1 METFLKEVAQQ
12 LWQEHPHDLD
22 KVTVVFNNRR
32 SGLFLQRQFCQ
43 MEDEA
48 FFLPRI
54 IGIDQLVSELGGLE
68 IVPSEFLLFELFDI
82 HRNLGG
88 EGRKF
93 ETFEEFI
100 PFGEIMLSDFT
111 EIDLYQANAKQLFDN
126 LHDMKSIGLWDIE
139 SPQMTPFQEKYL
151 EFYHSLYQY
160 YDQLHQ
166 RLANQHKAYGGMAYR
181 QVAESIDSMVD
192 NIQCSKIYFV
202 GFNALSA
209 CEKNIIQH
217 CVRRGIGRLITD
229 GDAYYFNDKQQEAGH
244 FLRKLK
250 NDFDNISDYQEHFA
264 IGQKNIT
271 ITKCPENI
279 LQCKYAGQILAEQIQ
294 HTGHNPIEQTAVV
307 LADEKLLLPVLNALP
322 DGIKTANVT
331 MGFPF
336 TQTAV
341 HSMVLK
347 LLSLH
352 QRRREKLFYHQDIR
366 DLLTD
371 YCMAK
376 LLGTEGGHS
385 RLTDAMADGHII
397 YADTETVKML
407 CQRIGGKPELIDI
420 LFTEEELT
428 PSAWLE
434 MTGKITEQLSSS
446 DVLESNLKE
455 QEALTCLTEIIHYF
469 GDLQDQYH
477 FIDSISVLTKIYTRL
492 AQRRSVAFFG
502 KPLQG
507 LQILGMLETR
517 NLDFKKVILLSA
529 NEGIIPSGKSS
540 NTLIPLS
547 LKREFNIPTYRE
559 KEAVYAYNFY
569 RLLQR
574 ADEVHI
580 LVNTESN
587 GMGKGEPSR
596 FVLQLEQEL
605 LPKYPQHITLNKE
618 VLSASSTAQSPSDIA
633 QVAKDES
640 ILRRLEIMA
649 DHGFSPSALNQYRR
663 CPMKFYYEY
672 ILSLRENDDLD
683 DSLAQDEVGSII
695 HKVLERIYSP
705 GEAGTKPINPEVL
718 DQALANLDN
727 LLEDAMSEKFQHGR
741 SRIGRNHF
749 FESVAKSQL
758 SHFLKE
764 EKQRL
769 LHGGELSI
777 VSTERKIEYSILLPN
792 NEQLPSVKIQ
802 GIIDRIDIYN
812 NHLRIIDYKT
822 GKVEPKDLSVAE
834 PKPNLMDVTDHW
846 FQVMLY
852 AWIYHRNEHPDLP
865 LQSGI
870 FPLRN
875 LGADLMPITWGGAD
889 IVSPEHATTFET
901 QLQQLVEDLTNPQ
914 IPFIAKPDKKR
925 CKVCPFAETC
935 KQSS

>member
-12 LWQEHPHDLD
+12 LREEHPRDLD

-32 SGLFLQRQFCQ
+32 SGLFLQRQFLQ
-43 MEDEA
+43 MDGA
-48 FFLPRI
+48 FFLPHI
-54 IGIDQLVSELGGLE
+54 IGIDQLVTELGGLE
-68 IVPSEFLLFELFDI
+68 IVPNEFLLFELFDI
-82 HRNLGG
+82 HKHLGG
-88 EGRKF
+88 QGQAS
-93 ETFEEFI
+93 TSFEEFI

-111 EIDLYQANAKQLFDN
+111 EIDHYQADAKQLFDN
-126 LHDMKSIGLWDIE
+126 LRNLKSIGLWDIE
-139 SPQMTPFQEKYL
+139 SPHMTPFQEKYL

-166 RLANQHKAYGGMAYR
+166 RLARQHKAYSGMAYR
-181 QVAESIDSMVD
+181 WVAENIDSLAKETA
-192 NIQCSKIYFV
+192 CSNIYFV

-209 CEKNIIQH
+209 CEKSIIQYY
-217 CVRRGIGRLITD
+217 VRLGIGRLITD
-229 GDAYYFNDKQQEAGH
+229 GDAYYFDDERQEAGY

-250 NDFDNISDYQEHFA
+250 KDFPNIGGYKEHFA
-264 IGQKNIT
+264 LDNKDIT

-279 LQCKYAGQILAEQIQ
+279 LQCKYAGQILANQMQKESD
-294 HTGHNPIEQTAVV
+294 NLIEQTAVV

-322 DGIKTANVT
+322 AGVKTANVT

-341 HSMVLK
+341 HSMTLK

-352 QRRREKLFYHQDIR
+352 QRRKEGLFYHQDICN
-366 DLLTD
+366 LLSD
-371 YCMAK
+371 YCIAK
-376 LLGTEGGHS
+376 LLGTENSHS
-385 RLTDAMADGHII
+385 QLTAAMVDEHII
-397 YADTETVKML
+397 YANNGMVRML
-407 CQRIGGKPELIDI
+407 CQKIGGTPDLIDL

-428 PSAWLE
+428 PTTWLD
-434 MTGKITEQLSSS
+434 MIRKLTEHLSCNNA
-446 DVLESNLKE
+446 LECNRKE
-455 QEALTCLTEIIHYF
+455 QEALACLIQIIDYF
-469 GDLQDQYH
+469 ENLQKQYQ
-477 FIDSISVLTKIYTRL
+477 FINDISVLTKIYTRL

-507 LQILGMLETR
+507 LQVLGMLETR

-529 NEGIIPSGKSS
+529 NEGIIPSGRSS

-547 LKREFNIPTYRE
+547 LKKAFGIPTYRE
-559 KEAVYAYNFY
+559 KDAVYAYNFY

-605 LPKYPQHITLNKE
+605 LARYPQQITLNKE
-618 VLSASSTAQSPSDIA
+618 ILSTSGQTQQPTTIS
-633 QVAKDES
+633 QVVKDDA
-640 ILRRLEIMA
+640 ILLRLKKLAEN
-649 DHGFSPSALNQYRR
+649 GFSPSALNQYRG

-672 ILSLRENDDLD
+672 ILSLRENDDIND
-683 DSLAQDEVGSII
+683 DLAQDEVGSII
-695 HKVLERIYSP
+695 HKVLETIYHINDERP
-705 GEAGTKPINPEVL
+705 VPIKPKIL
-718 DQALANLDN
+718 DDALSNLDK
-727 LLEDAMSEKFQHGR
+727 LLTDALSDKYQHGR
-741 SRIGRNHF
+741 SHEGRNHF

-758 SHFLKE
+758 THFLNE
-764 EKQRL
+764 EKRRL
-769 LHGGELSI
+769 QEGENLSI
-777 VSTERKIEYSILLPN
+777 VGTEKDIDFSIEIKGNAHFSSAKIH
-792 NEQLPSVKIQ
+792 
-802 GIIDRIDIYN
+802 GIIDRIDICN
-812 NHLRIIDYKT
+812 DHLRIIDYKT
-822 GKVEPKDLSVAE
+822 GKVVSKDLSVSESE
-834 PKPNLMDVTDHW
+834 PDLMTVTDQW

-852 AWIYHRNEHPDLP
+852 AWIYYRKENPTLP

-875 LGADLMPITWGGAD
+875 LGSKLLHVSWDGAD
-889 IVSPEHATTFET
+889 IVTPKHVETFET
-901 QLQQLVEDLTNPQ
+901 QLQQLVGDLLNPK
-914 IPFIAKPDKKR
+914 IPFIAKPKSKL